1 MPRTCLV
8 HPYAPKGLK
17 TSVTR
22 SCHIPIQ
29 GDEFEDRVSA
39 QPFPNPEVSPIRYKA
54 DAREPVTED
63 HSPCE
68 HHQCRIQGNR

>member
-22 SCHIPIQ
+22 SRHILIQ

-39 QPFPNPEVSPIRYKA
+39 EPFPNPEVSPIR
-54 DAREPVTED
+54 
-63 HSPCE
+63 
-68 HHQCRIQGNR
+68 